1 MGCSNSANPDIR
13 SETVFKL
20 MVKDAIDSNNGDRL
34 RVIYRKYK
42 KINPKDEAYLDRN
55 IVRIN
60 GKNLSALAY
69 CVHIGNYLSFE
80 LLLKLG
86 SSLQEMNKL
95 LESQGLRA
103 INIICA
109 KNYSLFLKSYL
120 PYYIKSPSSPDKNI
134 SYKFEIPLHTAIRLG
149 SIEVIT
155 TVFSMYDKISQVPEE
170 FSLGLK
176 NEHGENAA
184 HIACRSGNYNI
195 VKLLHTKF
203 DADFTESNVNNE
215 NCLVIAAHGYHKSPN
230 SNFLNIF
237 KYLIEVVGLDVSY
250 MHEEILLKIENE
262 EILWYL
268 EKKLREKGI
277 NTTRNELIK
286 CSFTMKG
293 LSLASFK
300 NNAATEQ
307 IFDINHKD
315 SGSFYEVVI

>member
-1 MGCSNSANPDIR
+1 MGCSKSANLDIR

-20 MVKDAIDSNNGDRL
+20 MVKEAIDSSDDHRL
-34 RVIYRKYK
+34 KVIFRKYK

-60 GKNLSALAY
+60 GKNLNALAY
-69 CVHIGNYLSFE
+69 CVHIGNYSSFD

-86 SSLQEMNKL
+86 SSLQEMNNL
-95 LESQGLRA
+95 LQSQGLRA

-120 PYYIKSPSSPDKNI
+120 PHYILNPSSPDPNL
-134 SYKFEIPLHTAIRLG
+134 SYKFELPLHTAIRLG
-149 SIEVIT
+149 SIEIIT
-155 TVFSMYDKISQVPEE
+155 TIFSMHSKLGQVPEG
-170 FSLGLK
+170 FSLSAK
-176 NEHGENAA
+176 NENGENAA
-184 HIACRSGNYNI
+184 HISCRSGNYNI
-195 VKLLHTKF
+195 VKLLHKKF
-203 DADFTESNVNNE
+203 DADFTELNANKE
-215 NCLVIAAHGYHKSPN
+215 NCLVIASHGYYKSPN

-237 KYLIEVVGLDVSY
+237 QYLIEVVGLDITY
-250 MHEEILLKIENE
+250 MHEEILLRIENE

-268 EKKLREKGI
+268 EKKLREKGV

-300 NNAATEQ
+300 NNAMAE
-307 IFDINHKD
+307 HKD
-315 SGSFYEVVI
+315 IGSFF